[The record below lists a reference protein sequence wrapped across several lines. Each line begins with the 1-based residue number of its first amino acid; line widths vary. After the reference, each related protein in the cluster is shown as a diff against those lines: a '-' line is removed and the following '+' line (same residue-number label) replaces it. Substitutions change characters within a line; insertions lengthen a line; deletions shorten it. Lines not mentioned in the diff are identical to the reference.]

1 MNNIIPIEKSI
12 YIAIPSSYNTTQR
25 GSFFEKLCA
34 QILSKQSYAI
44 ESMEIRKSG
53 MEVDIEAR
61 HTPSDKKVYVECK
74 FYNNKYTLES
84 SILDLCFSQSFRGGH
99 DAIALF
105 STVKLGKDAQAV
117 LEDYKN
123 SKVDFSFYDAQEILN
138 SLIVSGLV
146 KDVQVKDLKPNYSN
160 ATLLIHPEISPH
172 WLYQEIEDGTPTH
185 LVYQSL
191 GESTSYEKLRKILDD
206 ENKFLGLDL
215 KKFNS
220 EHEIEQN
227 PSFQT
232 KEIVSNI
239 ILADDI
245 MDYKPCRPQDFVG
258 REDIQKEIWDFLDA
272 VREHR
277 TDCRILS
284 LTGSSGNGK
293 SSLVANLAHRFKNI
307 KWKNKFFLYP
317 VDIRSARGPRFVAE
331 VVTKA
336 FNTALKEKFIDL
348 NISFKVENINEILNG
363 TDFRLCDEYLI
374 ENNKVLI
381 IFFDQFEEV
390 FMKEDLFSLF
400 EAFKRFGLDVAGERT
415 NLVLGFSW
423 RNGIFL
429 GDDNPAYSLWN
440 ELKDHRTEKRLK
452 LFDEKDSSQMISTF
466 ERSESIKLNTPLKR
480 RLIQQAQGFPW
491 LLKKLCIHLFKK
503 INEGISQEL
512 LLINQLQI
520 KTLFDEDLERP
531 NREVDCLK
539 YVALNSPVDR
549 YQTTQEFGEG
559 TVSRLI
565 SDRLL
570 IKTGEKISVY
580 WDVFRDYLKTNEAP
594 IISWAY
600 MPTTTISSAI
610 KLLNLINETPS
621 PTYERLIESSSYSR
635 GTLQNIIMDL
645 QSFSLVEK
653 LDDGVFHLTTSLDQA
668 PKKIRDQLVGHA
680 VYIRCLEQIKLIDT
694 GFIKLNEVN
703 EIIDDIYAKSKNPN
717 QYQNRILSWLKF
729 AGLVNQVGQ
738 SLRLHK
744 NDTYSPEYGS
754 VSSKTRDSLFVA
766 ASTFENAT
774 LLIKRL
780 RTEVEIDSQEKGLR
794 NVILDLVN
802 LGICTR
808 KGSFVTLLP
817 SKHSDLDAETFL
829 AIHVNKA
836 DTILLLQNLQ
846 QKLGDDLDHLAI
858 EMAKELNKD
867 WLLSSG
873 QRYVRALIRYNSCAQ
888 KRLL

>member
-12 YIAIPSSYNTTQR
+12 YIAIPSSYSTTQK
-25 GSFFEKLCA
+25 GGFFEKLCA

-61 HTPSDKKVYVECK
+61 HTPSDKKIYVECK

-117 LEDYKN
+117 LEDYKKR
-123 SKVDFSFYDAQEILN
+123 KVDFSFYDTQEILN

-146 KDVQVKDLKPNYSN
+146 KDIQANDLKPNYSN
-160 ATLLIHPEISPH
+160 ATLLLHPEISPH
-172 WLYQEIEDGTPTH
+172 WLYQEIEDGTPIH

-191 GESTSYEKLRKILDD
+191 GSTASAERLRKILDK
-206 ENKFLGLDL
+206 ENIFLGLDL
-215 KKFNS
+215 KNINADNGVEK
-220 EHEIEQN
+220 
-227 PSFQT
+227 PSTYQT

-258 REDIQKEIWDFLDA
+258 REDIQKEIWEFLDA

-293 SSLVANLAHRFKNI
+293 SSLVANLAHRFTNI

-336 FNTALKEKFIDL
+336 FNSALKEKFIDL
-348 NISFKVENINEILNG
+348 NLSFKVENINEILNG
-363 TDFRLCDEYLI
+363 ADFNSCDSYLRD
-374 ENNKVLI
+374 NNKVLI

-390 FMKEDLFSLF
+390 FMKEDLFTLF
-400 EAFKRFGLDVAGERT
+400 EAFKRFGLDIAGEKT

-440 ELKDHRTEKRLK
+440 ELKDHRIEKKLK
-452 LFDEKDSSQMISTF
+452 LFDERDSSQMISTF
-466 ERSESIKLNTPLKR
+466 ERSESIKLTSPLKR
-480 RLIQQAQGFPW
+480 RLIQQAQGYPW

-539 YVALNSPVDR
+539 YVALNSPVNR

-600 MPTTTISSAI
+600 MPTTNISSAL
-610 KLLNLINETPS
+610 KLLKLIDETSS
-621 PTYERLIESSSYSR
+621 PTYEDLIDSSNYSR
-635 GTLQNIIMDL
+635 GTLQNIMMDL
-645 QSFSLVEK
+645 QSFSLVKK
-653 LDDGVFHLTTSLDQA
+653 LDNGVFQITTDIDQV
-668 PKKIRDQLVGHA
+668 PKKVRDQLLGHS
-680 VYIRCLEQIKLIDT
+680 VYIRCLEHIKFFDSD
-694 GFIKLNEVN
+694 FIKLSEVN
-703 EIIDDIYAKSKNPN
+703 EIVNDIYPKSKNTN
-717 QYQNRILSWLKF
+717 HYLIRIFSWLKF
-729 AGLVNQVGQ
+729 AGLVNQVGH
-738 SLRLHK
+738 SIRLHK
-744 NDTYSPEYGS
+744 SDTYSPEYGNPDNKS
-754 VSSKTRDSLFVA
+754 RDSLFVA
-766 ASTFENAT
+766 ASTFENAVI
-774 LLIKRL
+774 LIQRL
-780 RTEVEIDSQEKGLR
+780 RNEVEIDSKEAGIR
-794 NVILDLVN
+794 NVILDLIN

-808 KGSFVTLLP
+808 KNGNISLLP
-817 SKHSDLDAETFL
+817 SKYSDLDPITFL
-829 AIHVNKA
+829 GIHVLKT
-836 DTILLLQNLQ
+836 DTILLLQKLQ
-846 QKLGDDLDHLAI
+846 QKYGDNLDKLAF
-858 EMAKELNKD
+858 EMASELNKN
-867 WLLSSG
+867 WRLSSG
-873 QRYVRALIRYNSCAQ
+873 QRYVRALIRYNNCAQ
-888 KRLL
+888 NV